1 MSDYNSVPPFT
12 VCDQDLSDLDLEL
25 SLEIYFKEVK
35 ALFYEITRLC
45 LAYIVLLCTICT
57 TVYYMY
63 YCVLYVLLCKH
74 SVFDKP
80 MTNI

>member
-45 LAYIVLLCTICT
+45 LAYIVLLCTICST
-57 TVYYMY
+57 LQTFSLRQTDDEHIKSIYI
-63 YCVLYVLLCKH
+63 
-74 SVFDKP
+74 
-80 MTNI
+80 TNQHRHR